1 VSLWSPDRLPS
12 DRKALREAR
21 LSDTSEEPRPVS
33 GEPAEP
39 EAAEEIPDAPSGE
52 AEGR

>member
-1 VSLWSPDRLPS
+1 MSLWSPDRLPS
-12 DRKALREAR
+12 VRRALREAR
-21 LSDTSEEPRPVS
+21 LSGTSAEPRPVS

-39 EAAEEIPDAPSGE
+39 EAGEEIPDAPSDG